1 MKHQLGIVSLV
12 VIAALLVVACGATPT
27 PTAVRVPPTATK
39 AAAAA
44 TTPAAAAC
52 QPLAKAKEGTLL
64 RKIQDRGKLLIGVKY
79 DVPLFGYLNPQT
91 NAVEGFDVAI
101 GKEIAKK
108 IFCDDKKVDWQQA
121 VSKDRIPFL
130 QQDVVDLVIST
141 MTINADREQQ
151 IDFSNVYY
159 LAGQSL
165 LVPKDSPIKSYKD
178 LAGKNVCSAK
188 GSTSEANVRKY
199 APQANV
205 ILFDSYS
212 ECVTAMQGKHADAVT
227 TDDNILLGFASQ
239 DKNLTLAGGQFTAEP
254 YGIGIKKGN
263 PETVELVN
271 GVLKDL
277 KTSGKW
283 KDLFKTEIADKTG
296 VAVLNPPIDDWR
308 ETVKGIP
315 QP

>member
-1 MKHQLGIVSLV
+1 M
-12 VIAALLVVACGATPT
+12 
-27 PTAVRVPPTATK
+27 
-39 AAAAA
+39 
-44 TTPAAAAC
+44 
-52 QPLAKAKEGTLL
+52 
-64 RKIQDRGKLLIGVKY
+64 
-79 DVPLFGYLNPQT
+79 
-91 NAVEGFDVAI
+91 
-101 GKEIAKK
+101 
-108 IFCDDKKVDWQQA
+108 DWQQA

-212 ECVTAMQGKHADAVT
+212 ECVTAMQGKRADAVT

-239 DKNLTLAGGQFTAEP
+239 DKNLTLVGGQFTAEP

-271 GVLKDL
+271 GVLKDAQDVRQVEGPL
-277 KTSGKW
+277 QGR
-283 KDLFKTEIADKTG
+283 DRRQDRRRRTEPAHRRLARDRQG
-296 VAVLNPPIDDWR
+296 YPAAIDAHSANR
-308 ETVKGIP
+308 PSRPGHVRAGGFR
-315 QP
+315 